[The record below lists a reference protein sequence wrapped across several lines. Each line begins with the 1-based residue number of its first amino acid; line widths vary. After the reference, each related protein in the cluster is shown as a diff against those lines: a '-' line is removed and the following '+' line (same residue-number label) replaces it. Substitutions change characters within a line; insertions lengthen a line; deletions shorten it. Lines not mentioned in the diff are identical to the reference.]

1 MSRKGG
7 GGGGGGSWIGR
18 MWLPALAVL
27 LYIWAFSADP
37 QRAWLA
43 LEVGGRILLS
53 VILLI
58 LSVMGLVG
66 LVQQWANRDA
76 IAGML
81 GKESGWKAL
90 LLAAT
95 CGTLVIGPPYLIFP
109 LLMSIRRQGAR
120 WAVIGAVLGAYA
132 VKVPMIPLEIGFMGW
147 EFSFWRSL
155 LTILF
160 SVPVGLLVEKVMERG
175 DLPTSHVQHRP

>member
-1 MSRKGG
+1 MSPKGG
-7 GGGGGGSWIGR
+7 GRGGGGSWLGR
-18 MWLPALAVL
+18 MWLPALTLL
-27 LYIWAFSADP
+27 LYGWAFAVDP
-37 QRAWLA
+37 QRAQLA
-43 LEVGGRILLS
+43 LEAGGRTLLS
-53 VILLI
+53 VALLI
-58 LSVMGLVG
+58 FSVMGLVG
-66 LVQQWANRDA
+66 LVQVWTNRDA
-76 IAGML
+76 IAGLL
-81 GKESGWKAL
+81 GKKSGWKAL

-160 SVPVGLLVEKVMERG
+160 SVPVGLLVEKVMEYG
-175 DLPTSHVQHRP
+175 EQSVGLAEP